1 MKRSGAR
8 PPYRS
13 VLRIQQGVAWLTLPT
28 ARVDA
33 ALAQR
38 VCDAAETIEHDE
50 SVCVVVVRNAGRD
63 FGVGVDAPGEWEAR
77 HDWVAAV
84 GRLTMPVIA
93 AVRGAAVG
101 EGCELALACDL
112 RLADARAWF
121 ALPQVG
127 EGRLP
132 SHGATQRL
140 PRLIGRTR
148 ALDLLLGGRRIG
160 AREAQRLGLVSQVA
174 PAGRLDALVRRTVAT
189 LAGKAPIALRLA
201 KEAVSR
207 GVDLTLEQGVR
218 FEQDL
223 YVLLQTTA
231 DRAEGVRAFLA
242 KRPPRFRGR

>member
-1 MKRSGAR
+1 MTRGGAR
-8 PPYRS
+8 SAPYR
-13 VLRIQQGVAWLTLPT
+13 VDRGVAWLTLP
-28 ARVDA
+28 APRIDA

-38 VCDAAETIEHDE
+38 LCDAVEAIEHDE
-50 SVCVVVVRNAGRD
+50 SVRVVVVRNAGRD
-63 FGVGVDAPGEWEAR
+63 FGLGVEAGGEWEAR

-84 GRLTMPVIA
+84 GRLTVPVVA
-93 AVRGAAVG
+93 AVGGAAVA

-112 RLADARAWF
+112 RLADARARF

-148 ALDLLLGGRRIG
+148 ALDILLSGRQVG
-160 AREAQRLGLVSQVA
+160 AREAERIGLASRVA
-174 PAGRLDALVRRTVAT
+174 PVGRLDALVRETVAG
-189 LAGKAPIALRLA
+189 LINKGPIALRLA
-201 KEAVSR
+201 KEAVNR

-231 DRAEGVRAFLA
+231 DRAEGVGAFLA
-242 KRPPRFRGR
+242 RRRPRFRGR